1 MGLKE
6 TYSNVQDQIML
17 MDLILQLSK
26 VFSLIQQEEK
36 QH

>member
-36 QH
+36 